1 MERPQPRICNVIRQV
16 SFLTVCAR
24 RGARLFDSECRAE
37 IPGRRPFATVASGG
51 MRASVSDAI
60 GGVLAS
66 LIIFRVSCRSQA
78 VQAGNL
84 RLK

>member
-1 MERPQPRICNVIRQV
+1 
-16 SFLTVCAR
+16 
-24 RGARLFDSECRAE
+24 
-37 IPGRRPFATVASGG
+37 

-66 LIIFRVSCRSQA
+66 LMIFRVSCRSQA
-78 VQAGNL
+78 EQAGNL

>member
-1 MERPQPRICNVIRQV
+1 LALGCSIRN
-16 SFLTVCAR
+16 T
-24 RGARLFDSECRAE
+24 GAETS
-37 IPGRRPFATVASGG
+37 GRRPFAAVVSGG
-51 MRASVSDAI
+51 MRASVSGAI

-66 LIIFRVSCRSQA
+66 LMIFRVSCRSQA

>member
-1 MERPQPRICNVIRQV
+1 MR
-16 SFLTVCAR
+16 
-24 RGARLFDSECRAE
+24 
-37 IPGRRPFATVASGG
+37 ASGG
-51 MRASVSDAI
+51 DAI

-66 LIIFRVSCRSQA
+66 LMIFRVSRRSQA